1 MAKSIPTTTN
11 PLWKMFLS
19 KTWLTFWSLHM
30 FWRKKRSSRGLSNF
44 FLSRICSFC
53 LMNSSFA
60 NVEFLLEADDFPQ
73 RKKNE

>member
-1 MAKSIPTTTN
+1 
-11 PLWKMFLS
+11 
-19 KTWLTFWSLHM
+19 M